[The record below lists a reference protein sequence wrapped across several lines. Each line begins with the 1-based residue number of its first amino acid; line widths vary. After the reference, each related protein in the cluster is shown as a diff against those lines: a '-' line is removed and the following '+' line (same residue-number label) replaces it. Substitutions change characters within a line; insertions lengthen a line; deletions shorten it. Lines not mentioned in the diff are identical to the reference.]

1 VSVLSTEGATCPN
14 ISQPERRKRLIAG
27 GVQFGVAGLVLAV
40 LLATG
45 ANRWWR
51 LALAPLF
58 FGGACGVFQW
68 RDKT

>member
-1 VSVLSTEGATCPN
+1 MLSTTGAVCPN
-14 ISQPERRKRLIAG
+14 ISQRERRTRLIAG
-27 GVQFGVAGLVLAV
+27 GVQFGVAGVVLAV
-40 LLATG
+40 LLTTG

-58 FGGACGVFQW
+58 FGGASGVFQW